1 MRELQNGLVIVFG
14 AVFLILVSSS
24 LIIGKQT
31 YDDLPV
37 DYLDAPLDEECTHIE
52 RYEFDTP
59 GIDAH
64 EVETKVEC
72 KEAVS

>member
-1 MRELQNGLVIVFG
+1 MRELQNGVILVFG
-14 AVFLILVSSS
+14 AVFLILLSSS

-37 DYLDAPLDEECTHIE
+37 DYLDAPIDECTHIE

-72 KEAVS
+72 KELLS